1 MIHIRSANISDK
13 DKIADFQISMALET
27 ENLIL
32 YPDIVELGVDAV
44 FRDPAKGKYYVA
56 EADNRVIASL
66 LTTYEWSD
74 WRNGNILWIQSVF
87 VEGEFRGQGVFRMLY
102 EHVKSIVLDEKN
114 SYRGIRLYVDKSNTK
129 AIQVYSKF
137 GMTNH
142 HYETFEWMK
151 P

>member
-1 MIHIRSANISDK
+1 MIKVRKASLQDK
-13 DKIADFQISMALET
+13 DQIVAFQISMAMET

-32 YPDIVELGVDAV
+32 YPEIVNLGVEAV
-44 FRDPAKGKYYVA
+44 FRDPAKGTYYVA
-56 EADNRVIASL
+56 VHDNRVIASL

-74 WRNGNILWIQSVF
+74 WRNGDILWIQSVF
-87 VEGEFRGQGVFRMLY
+87 VEGEFRGRGVFRMLY
-102 EHVKSIVLDEKN
+102 DYVKSIVMDDKN
-114 SYRGIRLYVDKSNTK
+114 NYRGIRLYVDKSNAK
-129 AIQVYSKF
+129 AIEVYRKL

>member
-1 MIHIRSANISDK
+1 MRDK
-13 DKIADFQISMALET
+13 DQIAAFQISMALET

-32 YPDIVELGVDAV
+32 YPEIVNLGVEAV
-44 FRDPAKGKYYVA
+44 FRDPAKGTYYVA
-56 EADNRVIASL
+56 EVENRAIASL

-87 VEGEFRGQGVFRMLY
+87 VEKEFRGSGVFKKLY
-102 EHVKSIVLDEKN
+102 EHIKSLVLDDKN
-114 SYRGIRLYVDKSNTK
+114 NYRGIRLYVDKANTK
-129 AIQVYSKF
+129 AINVYSKL

-151 P
+151 N